1 MNTTLAT
8 FQDDFF
14 QALLTPPD
22 EVPGHLRDL
31 LVQPGFAIYR
41 NTVLK
46 GCIDALQGN
55 YPTVSRLVGD
65 DWFQAAAALH
75 ARSQPPGDS
84 RMVLYGADFPN
95 FLRHFE
101 PAADLP
107 YLGGVAALDRCWTE
121 AHVAADA
128 PALEPSALAGLTLAQ
143 LGALVLQPHPAA
155 RWAWFEAQP
164 VYTIWR
170 RNRASGGADED
181 AAQDFAWTGE
191 GALLTRPT
199 AAVRWTGLDAAGCA
213 FLDACAAGRTLA
225 HAADAALAQQADA
238 DLAQLMATLLEAGA
252 LYIAPLA
259 ADQSQTTEPA

>member
-101 PAADLP
+101 PAA
-107 YLGGVAALDRCWTE
+107 E
-121 AHVAADA
+121 
-128 PALEPSALAGLTLAQ
+128 TLAQ

-225 HAADAALAQQADA
+225 HA
-238 DLAQLMATLLEAGA
+238 
-252 LYIAPLA
+252 
-259 ADQSQTTEPA
+259 